1 MMALAAGARI
11 VFVMAANDSEAS
23 MIARKL
29 VEERLAACV
38 NVITPARSIYRW
50 RGAVE
55 ESSEC
60 LLVIK
65 TLSRHYAKLERRVK
79 ELHSYDVP
87 EIVAMALTNGS
98 ADYLK
103 WIAESTTQPADS
115 IRKSSAR
122 PRRPQ

>member
-1 MMALAAGARI
+1 MMAIAVGARI
-11 VFVMAANDSEAS
+11 VFVVAANDSEAA

-38 NVITPARSIYRW
+38 NIITPGRSIYRW
-50 RGAVE
+50 RGAIE

-65 TLSRHYAKLERRVK
+65 TLSRYYAKLERRAK

-87 EIVAMALTNGS
+87 EIVAMTLTNGS

-103 WIAESTTQPADS
+103 WIA
-115 IRKSSAR
+115 
-122 PRRPQ
+122 